1 MFLRPNHR
9 GKDGKEHTYWS
20 LVETVRT
27 PDGPRQKTL
36 CYLGELNSSAE
47 ARWLRTVEVFNE
59 QGEVQQLKLFPS
71 QVEAP
76 PDDPQVARVLLN
88 KVRLER
94 TRQFGAC
101 YLGLDLW
108 KRLELDRFFEQTLD
122 DDPADVPWSRVA
134 ALLTINRLCAPGS
147 ELAVEQRWYPSTALD
162 DLLAIEEGKIN
173 DTRLYRCLD
182 RILPQKT
189 KLERHLKD
197 RYGALFGAE
206 FEVLLYDLTSTYVEG
221 AAEKNP
227 MMRRGYSRDH
237 RPDCEQMVIAL
248 IVNSEGFPF
257 SYETFNGNRADVSTM
272 ETILRMVERKYGQ
285 ARRVW
290 VFDRGIVS
298 EENLKAIRKREGQYL
313 VGTPRSQMKQFEAEL
328 LKEDWTRV
336 RPEVEVKKVAIP
348 GGEETYIL
356 CRTTGRKEK
365 EKAIR
370 GRFSNS
376 MEKALQ
382 SLQKTIVE
390 GRLKDRNKMERR
402 LGKIQARN
410 PQVNDLYD
418 VALRDTAEGVRLFWQ
433 IKEDRKKWRESR
445 EGAYLLRT
453 NLKSEMAEELW
464 SKYMQLTEAE
474 ASFRAL
480 KSELSIRPL
489 FHQLEPRVKAHVMVA
504 FLGYALW
511 VTLKHLLKRRA
522 AVVPEPTASGANEAE
537 LLSPMRALAL
547 LSTIQSADIVLPTT
561 DGREIRL
568 RRITEANAEQKS
580 CLHQLGISLPE
591 RLRFNPK
598 CSVDSAIAKTDSKQL
613 RSVSGR
619 TVTNLG

>member
-9 GKDGKEHTYWS
+9 DKDGKDHIYWS

-27 PDGPRQKTL
+27 PNGPRQKTL
-36 CYLGELNSSAE
+36 CYLGELNSSSQV
-47 ARWLRTVEVFNE
+47 RWLRTIEVFNE
-59 QGEVQQLKLFPS
+59 QGEAQQLKLFPS
-71 QVEAP
+71 DVEP
-76 PDDPQVARVLLN
+76 PADDPQVTRVLLS

-101 YLGLDLW
+101 YLGLELW
-108 KRLELDRFFEQTLD
+108 KRLELDSFFERAMD
-122 DDPADVPWSRVA
+122 DELADVPWSRVA
-134 ALLTINRLCAPGS
+134 SLLAINRLCAPGS
-147 ELAVEQRWYPSTALD
+147 ELAIEQRWYPSTALD
-162 DLLAIEEGKIN
+162 DLLGIEEGKIN

-182 RILPQKT
+182 RILPHKT

-206 FEVLLYDLTSTYVEG
+206 FDVLLYDLTSTYVEG
-221 AAEKNP
+221 AAENNL

-272 ETILRMVERKYGQ
+272 ETILRMVERKYGK
-285 ARRVW
+285 ARRIW

-298 EENLKAIRKREGQYL
+298 EENLAAIRKRDGQYL

-328 LKEDWTRV
+328 LKQDWTQV

-348 GGEETYIL
+348 RGEETYIL
-356 CRTTGRKEK
+356 CRTAGRKEK

-370 GRFSNS
+370 NRFSSS
-376 MEKALQ
+376 MEKALKG
-382 SLQKTIVE
+382 LEKAIVL

-402 LGKIQARN
+402 LGKIQARH
-410 PQVNDLYD
+410 PFVNDLYEIS
-418 VALRDTAEGVRLFWQ
+418 LRATAEGVRLFWQ
-433 IKEDRKKWRESR
+433 MKEDRKSWRESR

-453 NLKSEMAEELW
+453 NLKAETAEQLW

-511 VTLKHLLKRRA
+511 VTLKHLLKRRPPI
-522 AVVPEPTASGANEAE
+522 VPKPSASGVDNAQP
-537 LLSPMRALAL
+537 LSPMRALAL
-547 LSTIQSADIVLPTT
+547 LSTLQSADIVLPTT
-561 DGREIRL
+561 DGHEIRL
-568 RRITEANAEQKS
+568 RRITEPTAEQKS
-580 CLHQLGISLPE
+580 LLQQLGISLPDHLE
-591 RLRFNPK
+591 FNRK
-598 CSVDSAIAKTDSKQL
+598 CSVDSAIA
-613 RSVSGR
+613 
-619 TVTNLG
+619 

>member
-1 MFLRPNHR
+1 MFLRPNHG
-9 GKDGKEHTYWS
+9 GKDGKNHTYWS

-36 CYLGELNSSAE
+36 CYLGELNGPAQ
-47 ARWLRTVEVFNE
+47 ARWLRSIEVFNE

-71 QVEAP
+71 NVEPP
-76 PDDPQVARVLLN
+76 PDDPQVARVLLH

-101 YLGLDLW
+101 YLGLELW
-108 KRLELDRFFEQTLD
+108 RRLQLDRFFEQVVD
-122 DDPADVPWSRVA
+122 DDPADVPWSRVV
-134 ALLTINRLCAPGS
+134 ALLAINRLCAPGS

-162 DLLAIEEGKIN
+162 DLLGIEEGKIN

-182 RILPQKT
+182 RILPHKT

-197 RYGALFGAE
+197 CYGALFEAA
-206 FEVLLYDLTSTYVEG
+206 FDVLLYDLTSTYVEG

-248 IVNSEGFPF
+248 IVNEEGFPI

-272 ETILRMVERKYGQ
+272 ETILRMVERKYGR
-285 ARRVW
+285 ARRIW

-298 EENLKAIRKREGQYL
+298 EENLAAIRKRGGQYL
-313 VGTPRSQMKQFEAEL
+313 VGTPRSQLKRFEADL
-328 LKEDWTRV
+328 VKENWTRV

-348 GGEETYIL
+348 QGEETYIL
-356 CRTTGRKEK
+356 CRTTGRQEK
-365 EKAIR
+365 ERAIR
-370 GRFSNS
+370 NRFSNS

-382 SLQKTIVE
+382 GLEKSIAR

-402 LGKIQARN
+402 IGKIQARH

-418 VALRDTAEGVRLFWQ
+418 VALRDIGGGVGLWWQ
-433 IKEDRKKWRESR
+433 LKEDRKKWRESR
-445 EGAYLLRT
+445 EGTYLLRT
-453 NLKSEMAEELW
+453 NLQAETAEGLW

-504 FLGYALW
+504 FLGYGLW
-511 VTLKHLLKRRA
+511 ITLKHLLKRR
-522 AVVPEPTASGANEAE
+522 PASGVEQAQ
-537 LLSPMRALAL
+537 SPSPLQALAL
-547 LSTIQSADIVLPTT
+547 LSTLQSADIVLPTT

-568 RRITEANAEQKS
+568 RRITEPTPAQKS
-580 CLHQLGISLPE
+580 LLQQLGISLPD
-591 RLRFNPK
+591 RLDFNRE
-598 CSVDSAIAKTDSKQL
+598 CSVDSAIA
-613 RSVSGR
+613 
-619 TVTNLG
+619 

>member
-9 GKDGKEHTYWS
+9 TKDGKEHTYWS

-27 PDGPRQKTL
+27 ADGPRQKTL

-47 ARWLRTVEVFNE
+47 ARWLTAVEVFNQ
-59 QGEVQQLKLFPS
+59 QGEAQQLKLFPS
-71 QVEAP
+71 HVAP
-76 PDDPQVARVLLN
+76 PENDLQVARVLLN

-94 TRQFGAC
+94 TRQFGSC
-101 YLGLDLW
+101 LLGLELW
-108 KRLELDRFFEQTLD
+108 KRLGLDRFFEQAVD
-122 DDPADVPWSRVA
+122 DKAADVPWSRVA
-134 ALLTINRLCAPGS
+134 ALLAINRLCAPGS
-147 ELAVEQRWYPSTALD
+147 ELSIEQRWYPSTALD
-162 DLLAIEEGKIN
+162 DLLQIEEGKIN

-182 RILPQKT
+182 CILPHKT
-189 KLERHLKD
+189 RLERHLKE
-197 RYGALFGAE
+197 RYGELFGAE
-206 FEVLLYDLTSTYVEG
+206 FDVLLYDLTSTYVEG

-227 MMRRGYSRDH
+227 MVRRGYSRDH
-237 RPDCEQMVIAL
+237 RPDCEQLVIAL
-248 IVNSEGFPF
+248 IVNNEGFPF
-257 SYETFNGNRADVSTM
+257 SYETFDGNRTDVSTM
-272 ETILRMVERKYGQ
+272 ETILRMVERKYGK

-298 EENLKAIRKREGQYL
+298 EENLAAIRKRGGQYL
-313 VGTPRSQMKQFEAEL
+313 TGTPRSQMKQFEAEL

-336 RPEVEVKKVAIP
+336 RPEVEIKKVAIP
-348 GGEETYIL
+348 EGEEIYIL
-356 CRTTGRKEK
+356 CRTSGRQEK

-370 GRFSNS
+370 NRFSNR
-376 MEKALQ
+376 METALKG
-382 SLQKTIVE
+382 LEKTIAA

-402 LGKIQARN
+402 LGKIQARH

-418 VALRDTAEGVRLFWQ
+418 VALKDTAEGVRLFWE
-433 IKEDRKKWRESR
+433 IKENRKSWRESR

-453 NLKSEMAEELW
+453 NLKAETAEELW

-511 VTLKHLLKRRA
+511 VTLKHLLKRRP
-522 AVVPEPTASGANEAE
+522 AVVPKPSASGVENAQ
-537 LLSPMRALAL
+537 PMTPMKAIAL
-547 LSTIQSADIVLPTT
+547 LSTLQSADIVLPTT

-568 RRITEANAEQKS
+568 RRITEPTADQK
-580 CLHQLGISLPE
+580 LLLRQLGVNLPSHLQLNRE
-591 RLRFNPK
+591 
-598 CSVDSAIAKTDSKQL
+598 CSVDS
-613 RSVSGR
+613 
-619 TVTNLG
+619 VTA